1 MMPNARSGRTPARV
15 QRLARLLK
23 KIRLVATDVD
33 GVLTDGGLYYSDSGE
48 QTKKFNVWDGLGL
61 VLLKRAGLV
70 TAVITMDQAPL
81 VNVRAAKLGISDIHQ
96 GVRDKLAVL
105 NELASKYGIPL
116 EEMAYVGDDVP
127 DLPALRAVGFSAA
140 PANARE
146 PVRKKVRYICKAKG
160 GEGAVREVADLILAA
175 RGVSPTFV
183 PDSRSSREPAPEP
196 VLDIRNRGSI
206 RGQALIGDPIGDLKQ
221 DEDPRS

>member
-1 MMPNARSGRTPARV
+1 MRNARTGRTPVHV
-15 QRLARLLK
+15 QRFARALK

-61 VLLKRAGLV
+61 VLLQRAGLV
-70 TAVITMDQAPL
+70 TAIITMDQTPL
-81 VNVRAAKLGISDIHQ
+81 VNVRAAKLGVSDIHQ

-105 NELASKYGIPL
+105 KELASQYGIPL

-127 DLPALRAVGFSAA
+127 DLPALLAVGFSAA

-146 PVRKKVRYICKAKG
+146 PVRNKVRYVCKARG
-160 GEGAVREVADLILAA
+160 GEGAIREVADLILAA
-175 RGVSPTFV
+175 QGVSVSSLIEDAP
-183 PDSRSSREPAPEP
+183 PGKGARS
-196 VLDIRNRGSI
+196 
-206 RGQALIGDPIGDLKQ
+206 
-221 DEDPRS
+221 